1 MRVVLASLRRRL
13 VGMMVRDL
21 DSDLLILDT
30 EADQIHQLNQ
40 TATFIWR
47 HVEEAPSPE
56 RLAGL
61 LAEAFD
67 VDEQVAQTDVLE
79 TLKRLRALNLVVEA

>member
-1 MRVVLASLRRRL
+1 
-13 VGMMVRDL
+13 MVRDL
-21 DSDLLILDT
+21 DSDLLLLDT
-30 EADQIHQLNQ
+30 EADRIHQLNQ

-67 VDEQVAQTDVLE
+67 VDEQVAQRDVLE
-79 TLKRLRALNLVVEA
+79 ALKRLRALNLVVEA

>member
-21 DSDLLILDT
+21 DSDLLLLDT
-30 EADQIHQLNQ
+30 EADRIHQLNQ

-67 VDEQVAQTDVLE
+67 VDEQVAQRDVLE
-79 TLKRLRALNLVVEA
+79 ALKRLRALNLVVEA

>member
-1 MRVVLASLRRRL
+1 
-13 VGMMVRDL
+13 MVRDL
-21 DSDLLILDT
+21 DSDLLLLDT
-30 EADQIHQLNQ
+30 EADRIHQLNQ